1 MPSTTPTSSCVPCC
15 SPEPRATSCAAP
27 GGRLAA
33 LYDGAMGL
41 QAKFDRLLE
50 LLRAMPAAVVAYSG
64 GVDSSL
70 LMHAAHSVLGER
82 AVAVT
87 AVSASLAR
95 RELAAAK
102 QLARTRG
109 WRHRLVA
116 TNELGRAAYVR
127 NGADRCY
134 HCKAE
139 LMDVL
144 VPVAGALGAEV
155 LLGTNTDDLGDHRPG
170 IAAAA
175 ERGARSPL
183 VEAGLSK
190 GEVRALAR
198 LAGLPTADKPAAP
211 CLASRLAYGVPV
223 TPAGLRRIEA
233 AEEVVRSYGFE
244 VLRVRDL
251 GGRARVEVEP
261 ARVPEAQALAGEL
274 AAKLGALGFSEVT
287 VDERGFR
294 SGALNELLLQPR
306 LRAARSDR

>member
-1 MPSTTPTSSCVPCC
+1 M
-15 SPEPRATSCAAP
+15 
-27 GGRLAA
+27 GR
-33 LYDGAMGL
+33 DGKL
-41 QAKFDRLLE
+41 DRLLG

-70 LMHAAHSVLGER
+70 LMHAAHEALGAR
-82 AVAVT
+82 ALAVT

-95 RELAAAK
+95 RELAAARE
-102 QLARTRG
+102 LAARRG

-116 TNELGRAAYVR
+116 THEVTRADYAR

-139 LMDVL
+139 LLDVL
-144 VPVAGALGAEV
+144 APIAGELGAEV

-170 IAAAA
+170 IAAAT

-190 GEVRALAR
+190 AEVRALAR
-198 LAGLPTADKPAAP
+198 AAGLPNADKPAAP
-211 CLASRLAYGVPV
+211 CLASRFAYGVRV

-233 AEEVVRSYGFE
+233 AEEVVRSYGFD

-261 ARVPEAQALAGEL
+261 ARVPEAMALAGEL
-274 AAKLGALGFSEVT
+274 SARLGALGFSEVT
-287 VDERGFR
+287 IDERGFR
-294 SGALNELLLQPR
+294 SGALNEVLIEPR